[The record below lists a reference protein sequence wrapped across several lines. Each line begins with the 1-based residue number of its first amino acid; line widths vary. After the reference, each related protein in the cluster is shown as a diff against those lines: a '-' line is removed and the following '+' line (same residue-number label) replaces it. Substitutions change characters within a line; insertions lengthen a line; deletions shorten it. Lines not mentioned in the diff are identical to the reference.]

1 MIYSIILKMEGRP
14 GAAGVPECRA
24 EGSAGSGDNAI
35 KKTRLFDRS
44 AAKPLIL
51 R

>member
-14 GAAGVPECRA
+14 GAPGVPECRA
-24 EGSAGSGDNAI
+24 KGGAQGGDNAI

-44 AAKPLIL
+44 AAKPVIL